1 MVQATLL
8 RQVHAHWRP
17 KPEAETGYRIATSVG
32 GALTGDGGDIICIDD
47 PHNVVDSD
55 SAKMREGVL
64 EWWDQAMQTRLNDP
78 RTGAFVIIMQRV
90 HEQDL
95 TGHILANELGD

>member
-1 MVQATLL
+1 
-8 RQVHAHWRP
+8 
-17 KPEAETGYRIATSVG
+17 
-32 GALTGDGGDIICIDD
+32 
-47 PHNVVDSD
+47 
-55 SAKMREGVL
+55 MREGVL

-95 TGHILANELGD
+95 TGHILANELGEEWDHLIYAQQWSSVASEIEATELHCTKPTAGGDEDTAHGRRSAPANLSIGGELD